1 MKNLKLYAIAALA
14 AIACTVS
21 CNEKEIETNIPS
33 VKQPMSLVASG
44 EAQGKVFLDFSET
57 ANVRWSDDDLIA
69 VFDGTA
75 MNQFSIDPGT
85 NTGAA
90 ATFSGEVTAGAT
102 SLYAVYPYSAAG
114 SLSGSSLTLT
124 VPSAQVVGS
133 SANVDPAALVSVGIV
148 DNGAIEFKQV
158 CGLLKIE
165 VTGSEVH
172 SIVVNGNALAGTAT
186 VAGSTGVIS
195 SVSSASNS
203 ITLTYEGDANFPA
216 GTYYAAVLPGTT
228 SAGNF
233 SIQLVNA
240 YGATSV
246 KTASSAVTFQRLKG
260 MDAGNIDGS
269 ASFARHITNK
279 DELFAW
285 GAAMGKESGVT
296 VYIDNDIDC
305 ESDAWPY
312 SGAFDGILEGQ
323 GHKIYN
329 FIAEQSTG
337 ACLIGTLNGSVKN
350 IILGSS
356 DGTTWDGVSV
366 FRHSETG
373 LEGAVYLAP
382 VNLLGNGASMTDVIN
397 FAKVEATSASDS
409 RVFVGGLVGH
419 LGTDWSATMTNC
431 KNYGNIVNA
440 SVGTQETRMGGIMA
454 QCNGSLIASG
464 LENHGN
470 LTSTCGY
477 NSFVGGLCGD
487 LGSGSVI
494 SGTNVNK
501 GNISVSGNGAIKY
514 VGGCFGSM
522 RGSTI
527 SSCTNSGT
535 VNVDSCTNTGNY
547 IGGITG
553 LLQSKENSITD
564 CHNTNSVSCGSSVTG
579 RSYLGG
585 ITGGCNSTTNNPIS
599 SDGITIDS
607 CTNSGSVI
615 NNGGASDI
623 GGIAGQ
629 IAPTANSITVTI
641 SNCTN
646 SGAVSSAVAEDGCSS
661 VSASY
666 TSVGGIAG
674 QLDPK
679 AASNHNTHLVTN
691 CKNTAA
697 GSVSAAGV
705 LMKGKQLA
713 LGGIVANG
721 TCDVRIS
728 SCTNEAEVSYTGDT
742 SITPTAQ
749 MSAGGILGII
759 VRGSDNF
766 GNVSISDCINRGDVV
781 SGRAYSNFLGGI
793 VANTM
798 GVGTNKLESNYT
810 VTGCKNYG
818 AITKIAAAGTENSGT
833 RVGGLFGGASRVTC
847 TNCANYGSVSSVT
860 GKAGAIMGGSNSNA
874 KFGSIDSEA
883 NSVCNS
889 VVVTLA
895 GSTVAQPALGSYYS
909 SSASDVSAWASG
921 VKAWFAPGNDAVQN
935 YFKLVAHSSGE

>member
-1 MKNLKLYAIAALA
+1 MKNLKLYALAALA
-14 AIACTVS
+14 ASAFLVS
-21 CNEKEIETNIPS
+21 CNKETVTDTPS
-33 VKQPMSLVASG
+33 VKTPISFVAFG
-44 EAQGKVFLDFSET
+44 EPQTKVTLDFSQA
-57 ANVRWSDDDLIA
+57 ANVRWLDNDLIA

-75 MNQFSIDPGT
+75 QNQFSIDPGT
-85 NTGAA
+85 NTGES

-102 SLYAVYPYSAAG
+102 NLYAVSPYSAAG
-114 SLSGSSLTLT
+114 SQSGTNLTVT
-124 VPSAQVVGS
+124 VPSSQTIS
-133 SANVDPAALVSVGIV
+133 SSTNVDPAALVQVGIV
-148 DNGAIEFKQV
+148 DNGSIEFKQV
-158 CGLLKIE
+158 CGLLKITVSGDNVRE
-165 VTGSEVH
+165 
-172 SIVVNGNALAGTAT
+172 IIVNGNAIAGTAT
-186 VAGSTGVIS
+186 VAAGNGEMSSSSSTS
-195 SVSSASNS
+195 DS
-203 ITLTYEGDANFPA
+203 ITLSYEGGSNFPA

-233 SIQLVNA
+233 SIQLVST
-240 YGATSV
+240 YGATWV
-246 KTASSAVTFQRLKG
+246 KTAASAVTFKRLKG
-260 MDAGNIDGS
+260 LDAGNIDGS

-285 GAAMGKESGVT
+285 GQNMGKEHGVT

-305 ESDAWPY
+305 GSAPWLY
-312 SGAFDGILEGQ
+312 SGAFDGTLEGQ
-323 GHKIYN
+323 NHKIYN

-350 IILGSS
+350 IIIGSS
-356 DGTTWDGVSV
+356 DGTTWDGVSI

-373 LEGAVYLAP
+373 LEDAVYLAP
-382 VNLLGNGASMTDVIN
+382 VNLLGDGASMTDVIN

-440 SVGTQETRMGGIMA
+440 SVGKQETRMGGIMA
-454 QCNGSLIASG
+454 QCNGSLTASG

-501 GNISVSGNGAIKY
+501 GNISVSGNGAKKY

-522 RGSTI
+522 RGSSI
-527 SSCTNSGT
+527 SYCTNSGT
-535 VNVDSCTNTGNY
+535 VNVDSCTSTDNY

-553 LLQSKENSITD
+553 LLQSKENSITE

-585 ITGGCNSTTNNPIS
+585 ITGGCNGAS

-629 IAPTANSITVTI
+629 IAPAANSITVTI

-646 SGAVSSAVAEDGCSS
+646 SGAVSSAVAENGCPN
-661 VSASY
+661 VGADY

-679 AASNHNTHLVTN
+679 AANNHNTHLVTN

-705 LMKGKQLA
+705 LKQGKQLA
-713 LGGIVANG
+713 LGGIVATG

-759 VRGSDNF
+759 VRGTASF

-793 VANTM
+793 VANTA

-847 TNCANYGSVSSVT
+847 TNCANYGSVSSVS
-860 GKAGAIMGGSNSNA
+860 GKAGAIMGGSNSNSLW
-874 KFGSIDSEA
+874 GSNESEA
-883 NSVCNS
+883 NYVCDD
-889 VVVTLA
+889 VVVTW
-895 GSTVAQPALGSYYS
+895 GG
-909 SSASDVSAWASG
+909 G
-921 VKAWFAPGNDAVQN
+921 VKTRPSLGTYTQTTLGLSQSGSEKNWFCPGNDSN
-935 YFKLVAHSSGE
+935 TLYIKLVAHSSGE

>member
-1 MKNLKLYAIAALA
+1 MKNLKLYALAALA
-14 AIACTVS
+14 ASAFLVS
-21 CNEKEIETNIPS
+21 CNKETVTDTPS
-33 VKQPMSLVASG
+33 VKTPISFIAFG
-44 EAQGKVFLDFSET
+44 EPQTKVTLDFSQA
-57 ANVRWSDDDLIA
+57 ANVRWLDNDLIA

-75 MNQFSIDPGT
+75 QNQFSIDPGT
-85 NTGAA
+85 NTGES

-102 SLYAVYPYSAAG
+102 NLYAVSPYSAAV
-114 SLSGSSLTLT
+114 SQSSSNLTVT
-124 VPSAQVVGS
+124 VPSSQTIS
-133 SANVDPAALVSVGIV
+133 SSTNVDPAALVQVGIV
-148 DNGAIEFKQV
+148 DNGSIEFKQV

-165 VTGSEVH
+165 VTGSQVH
-172 SIVVNGNALAGTAT
+172 SIIVSGNALAGTAT
-186 VAGSTGVIS
+186 VASSTGVTS

-233 SIQLVNA
+233 SIQLVTE
-240 YGATSV
+240 YGATWV
-246 KTASSAVTFQRLKG
+246 KTAASAVTFKRLKG
-260 MDAGNIDGS
+260 LDAGNIDGS

-279 DELFAW
+279 NELFAW
-285 GAAMGKESGVT
+285 GENMGKEHGVT

-305 ESDAWPY
+305 GSDPWQY
-312 SGAFDGILEGQ
+312 SGAFDGTLEGQ
-323 GHKIYN
+323 NHKIYN
-329 FIAEQSTG
+329 FIAEQATG

-350 IILGSS
+350 IIIGSS

-373 LEGAVYLAP
+373 LEGAVYIAP
-382 VNLLGNGASMTDVIN
+382 VNLLGDGASMTDVIN
-397 FAKVEATSASDS
+397 FAKVEATSASNS

-431 KNYGNIVNA
+431 KNYGNIVNE
-440 SVGTQETRMGGIMA
+440 SDGKQETRMGGIMA

-464 LENHGN
+464 LENYGN

-501 GNISVSGNGAIKY
+501 GNISVSGTGAKKY

-522 RGSTI
+522 RGSSI

-535 VNVDSCTNTGNY
+535 VNVDSCASTENY

-553 LLQSKENSITD
+553 LLQSKENRITD

-629 IAPTANSITVTI
+629 ITPIANSITVTI

-646 SGAVSSAVAEDGCSS
+646 SGAVSSTVEEGQGGN
-661 VSASY
+661 VSNLNI
-666 TSVGGIAG
+666 GGIAG
-674 QLDPK
+674 QLDPTSDTSK
-679 AASNHNTHLVTN
+679 HNTYIVSGCN
-691 CKNTAA
+691 NTST
-697 GSVSAAGV
+697 GHVSAAGAFNSARW
-705 LMKGKQLA
+705 LA
-713 LGGIVANG
+713 LGGIVG
-721 TCDVRIS
+721 TSKGDLRIS
-728 SCTNEAEVSYTGDT
+728 SCSNEGLVDYNGDT
-742 SITPTAQ
+742 SYSSMSTHMYAGGIIGYISGGADTFGNASISICTNKGDIT
-749 MSAGGILGII
+749 SGRSKVNYLGGILGNAA
-759 VRGSDNF
+759 V
-766 GNVSISDCINRGDVV
+766 
-781 SGRAYSNFLGGI
+781 
-793 VANTM
+793 
-798 GVGTNKLESNYT
+798 TNNYT
-810 VTGCKNYG
+810 VTSCKNFG
-818 AITKIAAAGTENSGT
+818 TISKTAASGSENSGT
-833 RVGGLFGGASRVTC
+833 RVGGLIGGANKATC
-847 TNCANYGSVSSVT
+847 TKCYNFGSVSTVSNA
-860 GKAGAIMGGSNSNA
+860 GKAGAIMGGSNTASLWGSNE
-874 KFGSIDSEA
+874 SEA
-883 NSVCNS
+883 NYVCDD
-889 VVVTLA
+889 VVVTWE
-895 GSTVAQPALGSYYS
+895 G
-909 SSASDVSAWASG
+909 G
-921 VKAWFAPGNDAVQN
+921 VKTRPSLGTYTQTTLGKSQSGSEKNWFCPGNDSN
-935 YFKLVAHSSGE
+935 TLYIKLVAHSSEE

>member
-44 EAQGKVFLDFSET
+44 EAQGKVFLDFSES

-114 SLSGSSLTLT
+114 SLSSSNITVT

-133 SANVDPAALVSVGIV
+133 SANVDPAALVSVGVV

-172 SIVVNGNALAGTAT
+172 SIVVSGNALAGTAT

-216 GTYYAAVLPGTT
+216 GTYYVAVLPGTT
-228 SAGNF
+228 PAGNF

-305 ESDAWPY
+305 ESDPWPY
-312 SGAFDGILEGQ
+312 SGAFDGTLEGQ
-323 GHKIYN
+323 NHKIYN

-350 IILGSS
+350 IIIGSS

-373 LEGAVYLAP
+373 LEGPVYLAP
-382 VNLLGNGASMTDVIN
+382 VNLLGDGASMTDVIN

-454 QCNGSLIASG
+454 QCNGSLTASG

-501 GNISVSGNGAIKY
+501 GNISVSGNGAKKY

-522 RGSTI
+522 RGSSI

-535 VNVDSCTNTGNY
+535 VNVDSCTSTDNY

-585 ITGGCNSTTNNPIS
+585 ITGGCNGAS

-646 SGAVSSAVAEDGCSS
+646 SGAVSSTVEEGQGGN
-661 VSASY
+661 VSNLNI
-666 TSVGGIAG
+666 GGIAG
-674 QLDPK
+674 QLDPTNNTS
-679 AASNHNTHLVTN
+679 AHNTHIVSGCN
-691 CKNTAA
+691 NTSTGHVSTA
-697 GSVSAAGV
+697 GAFNSARW
-705 LMKGKQLA
+705 LA
-713 LGGIVANG
+713 LGGIVG
-721 TCDVRIS
+721 TSKGDLRIS
-728 SCTNEAEVSYTGDT
+728 SCSNEGLVDYDGDT
-742 SITPTAQ
+742 SYSSMTNAGAMYT
-749 MSAGGILGII
+749 GGIIGYISGGANTFGNASISICTNKGII
-759 VRGSDNF
+759 T
-766 GNVSISDCINRGDVV
+766 
-781 SGRAYSNFLGGI
+781 SGRAKLNYLGGI
-793 VANTM
+793 VGNAA
-798 GVGTNKLESNYT
+798 VTNNYT
-810 VTGCKNYG
+810 VTSCKNFG
-818 AITKIAAAGTENSGT
+818 TISKTAASGSENSGT
-833 RVGGLFGGASRVTC
+833 RVGGLIGGANKATC
-847 TNCANYGSVSSVT
+847 TKCYNFGSVSTVSNA
-860 GKAGAIMGGSNSNA
+860 GKAGAIMGGSNTASLWGSNE
-874 KFGSIDSEA
+874 SEA
-883 NSVCNS
+883 NYVCDD
-889 VVVTLA
+889 VVVTW
-895 GSTVAQPALGSYYS
+895 GGGVITKPSLGTYTQATLGQSQ
-909 SSASDVSAWASG
+909 SG
-921 VKAWFAPGNDAVQN
+921 DDKNWFCPGNDSN
-935 YFKLVAHSSGE
+935 TLYIKLVAHSSGE

>member
-1 MKNLKLYAIAALA
+1 
-14 AIACTVS
+14 
-21 CNEKEIETNIPS
+21 
-33 VKQPMSLVASG
+33 
-44 EAQGKVFLDFSET
+44 
-57 ANVRWSDDDLIA
+57 
-69 VFDGTA
+69 
-75 MNQFSIDPGT
+75 
-85 NTGAA
+85 
-90 ATFSGEVTAGAT
+90 
-102 SLYAVYPYSAAG
+102 
-114 SLSGSSLTLT
+114 
-124 VPSAQVVGS
+124 
-133 SANVDPAALVSVGIV
+133 
-148 DNGAIEFKQV
+148 
-158 CGLLKIE
+158 
-165 VTGSEVH
+165 
-172 SIVVNGNALAGTAT
+172 
-186 VAGSTGVIS
+186 
-195 SVSSASNS
+195 
-203 ITLTYEGDANFPA
+203 
-216 GTYYAAVLPGTT
+216 
-228 SAGNF
+228 
-233 SIQLVNA
+233 
-240 YGATSV
+240 
-246 KTASSAVTFQRLKG
+246 
-260 MDAGNIDGS
+260 
-269 ASFARHITNK
+269 
-279 DELFAW
+279 
-285 GAAMGKESGVT
+285 
-296 VYIDNDIDC
+296 
-305 ESDAWPY
+305 
-312 SGAFDGILEGQ
+312 
-323 GHKIYN
+323 
-329 FIAEQSTG
+329 
-337 ACLIGTLNGSVKN
+337 
-350 IILGSS
+350 
-356 DGTTWDGVSV
+356 
-366 FRHSETG
+366 
-373 LEGAVYLAP
+373 
-382 VNLLGNGASMTDVIN
+382 
-397 FAKVEATSASDS
+397 
-409 RVFVGGLVGH
+409 
-419 LGTDWSATMTNC
+419 
-431 KNYGNIVNA
+431 
-440 SVGTQETRMGGIMA
+440 
-454 QCNGSLIASG
+454 
-464 LENHGN
+464 
-470 LTSTCGY
+470 
-477 NSFVGGLCGD
+477 
-487 LGSGSVI
+487 
-494 SGTNVNK
+494 
-501 GNISVSGNGAIKY
+501 
-514 VGGCFGSM
+514 M
-522 RGSTI
+522 RGSSI

-535 VNVDSCTNTGNY
+535 VNVDNCVSTDNY

-564 CHNTNSVSCGSSVTG
+564 CHNTNTISCGSSVSG

-585 ITGGCNSTTNNPIS
+585 ITGGCNGAS

-679 AASNHNTHLVTN
+679 AANNHNTHLVTN
-691 CKNTAA
+691 CKNTAT

-728 SCTNEAEVSYTGDT
+728 SCTNEAKVSYTGDT

-759 VRGSDNF
+759 VRGTDNF

-793 VANTM
+793 VANTA

-860 GKAGAIMGGSNSNA
+860 GKAGAIMGGSNVNA

-895 GSTVAQPALGSYYS
+895 SSTVAQPALGSYYS
-909 SSASDVSAWASG
+909 SSSSDVSAWASG

>member
-1 MKNLKLYAIAALA
+1 MKNLKLYALAALA
-14 AIACTVS
+14 ASAFLVS
-21 CNEKEIETNIPS
+21 CNKETVTDTPS
-33 VKQPMSLVASG
+33 VKTPISFVAFG
-44 EAQGKVFLDFSET
+44 EPQTKVTLDFSQA
-57 ANVRWSDDDLIA
+57 ANVRWLDNDLIA

-75 MNQFSIDPGT
+75 QNQFSIDPGT
-85 NTGAA
+85 NTGES

-102 SLYAVYPYSAAG
+102 NLYAVSPYSAAV
-114 SLSGSSLTLT
+114 SQSGTNLTVT
-124 VPSAQVVGS
+124 VPSSQTIS
-133 SANVDPAALVSVGIV
+133 SSTNVDPAALVQVGIV
-148 DNGAIEFKQV
+148 DNGSIEFKQV
-158 CGLLKIE
+158 CGLLKITVSGDNVRE
-165 VTGSEVH
+165 
-172 SIVVNGNALAGTAT
+172 IIVNGNAIAGTAT
-186 VAGSTGVIS
+186 VAAGNGEMSSSSST
-195 SVSSASNS
+195 SNS
-203 ITLTYEGDANFPA
+203 ISLSYEGGANFPA

-233 SIQLVNA
+233 SIQLVST
-240 YGATSV
+240 YGATWV
-246 KTASSAVTFQRLKG
+246 KTAASAVTFKRLKG
-260 MDAGNIDGS
+260 LDAGNIDGS

-285 GAAMGKESGVT
+285 GENMGKEHGVT

-305 ESDAWPY
+305 GSDHWPY

-350 IILGSS
+350 IIIGSS

-373 LEGAVYLAP
+373 LESPVYLAP
-382 VNLLGNGASMTDVIN
+382 VNLLGDGASMTDVIN
-397 FAKVEATSASDS
+397 FAKVEATSASNS

-431 KNYGNIVNA
+431 KNYGNIENA

-464 LENHGN
+464 LENYGN

-487 LGSGSVI
+487 LGSGSII

-522 RGSTI
+522 RGSSI

-535 VNVDSCTNTGNY
+535 VNVDSCDSKGNY

-564 CHNTNSVSCGSSVTG
+564 CHNTNSVSCGSSVSG

-585 ITGGCNSTTNNPIS
+585 ITGGCNGLS

-646 SGAVSSAVAEDGCSS
+646 SGAVSSTVEEGKGGN
-661 VSASY
+661 ASNLNI
-666 TSVGGIAG
+666 GGIAG
-674 QLDPK
+674 QMDPVND
-679 AASNHNTHLVTN
+679 ATHNTHVVSGCTN
-691 CKNTAA
+691 TGTVAAA
-697 GSVSAAGV
+697 GALKDSNW
-705 LMKGKQLA
+705 LT
-713 LGGIVANG
+713 LGGIVGIGKCDLTISLCSNEGLVNYNG
-721 TCDVRIS
+721 NT
-728 SCTNEAEVSYTGDT
+728 SYTAMT
-742 SITPTAQ
+742 QAI
-749 MSAGGILGII
+749 SAGGIIGMLNG
-759 VRGSDNF
+759 GKDTS
-766 GNVSISDCINRGDVV
+766 GKPSILNCTNKGAVT
-781 SGRAYSNFLGGI
+781 SGRAKQPNYLGGI
-793 VANTM
+793 LGQAKNDSNFIV
-798 GVGTNKLESNYT
+798 NYT
-810 VTGCKNYG
+810 ATGCKNYG
-818 AITKIAAAGTENSGT
+818 TISKTSATSENNST
-833 RVGGLFGGASRVTC
+833 RVGGLFGAAFRVTC
-847 TNCANYGSVSSVT
+847 TSSYNFGSVSTVQNA
-860 GKAGAIMGGSNSNA
+860 GKAGAILGGSNSNSLW
-874 KFGSIDSEA
+874 GSNESEA
-883 NSVCNS
+883 NYVCDD
-889 VVVTLA
+889 VVVTW
-895 GSTVAQPALGSYYS
+895 GGGVITRPSLGTYTQTTLGLNQIS
-909 SSASDVSAWASG
+909 SE
-921 VKAWFAPGNDAVQN
+921 KNWFCPGNDSN
-935 YFKLVAHSSGE
+935 TLYIKLVAHSSGEGE

>member
-1 MKNLKLYAIAALA
+1 MKNLKLYALAALA
-14 AIACTVS
+14 ASAFLVS
-21 CNEKEIETNIPS
+21 CNKETVTDTPS
-33 VKQPMSLVASG
+33 VKTPISFVAFG
-44 EAQGKVFLDFSET
+44 EPQTKVTLDFSQA
-57 ANVRWSDDDLIA
+57 ANVRWLDNDLIA

-75 MNQFSIDPGT
+75 QNQFSIDPGT
-85 NTGAA
+85 NTGES

-102 SLYAVYPYSAAG
+102 NLYAVSPYSAAV
-114 SLSGSSLTLT
+114 SQSGTNLTVT
-124 VPSAQVVGS
+124 VPSSQTIS
-133 SANVDPAALVSVGIV
+133 SSTNVDPAALVQVGIV
-148 DNGAIEFKQV
+148 DNGSIEFKQV
-158 CGLLKIE
+158 CGLLKITVSGDNVRE
-165 VTGSEVH
+165 
-172 SIVVNGNALAGTAT
+172 IIVNGNAIAGTAT
-186 VAGSTGVIS
+186 VAAGNGEMSSSSSTS
-195 SVSSASNS
+195 DS
-203 ITLTYEGDANFPA
+203 ITLSYEGGSNFPA
-216 GTYYAAVLPGTT
+216 GTYYAAVLPSTT

-233 SIQLVNA
+233 SIQLVST
-240 YGATSV
+240 YGATWV
-246 KTASSAVTFQRLKG
+246 KTASSAVTFKRLKG
-260 MDAGNIDGS
+260 LDAGNIDGS

-279 DELFAW
+279 DELFVW
-285 GAAMGKESGVT
+285 GENMGKEHGVT

-305 ESDAWPY
+305 GSDPWPY
-312 SGAFDGILEGQ
+312 SGAFDGTLEGQ
-323 GHKIYN
+323 NHKIYN

-350 IILGSS
+350 IIIGSS

-373 LEGAVYLAP
+373 LEDAVYLAP

-431 KNYGNIVNA
+431 KNYGDIVNE
-440 SVGTQETRMGGIMA
+440 SDGKQETRMGGIMA

-501 GNISVSGNGAIKY
+501 GNISVSGNGAKKY

-522 RGSTI
+522 RGSSI

-535 VNVDSCTNTGNY
+535 VNVDNCVSTDNY

-564 CHNTNSVSCGSSVTG
+564 CHNTNTISCGSSVSG

-585 ITGGCNSTTNNPIS
+585 ITGGCNGAS

-679 AASNHNTHLVTN
+679 AANNHNTHLVTN
-691 CKNTAA
+691 CKNTAT

-728 SCTNEAEVSYTGDT
+728 SCTNEAKVSYTGDT

-759 VRGSDNF
+759 VRGTDNF

-793 VANTM
+793 VANTA

-860 GKAGAIMGGSNSNA
+860 GKAGAIMGGSNVNA

-895 GSTVAQPALGSYYS
+895 SSTVAQPALGSYYS
-909 SSASDVSAWASG
+909 SSSSDVSAWASG